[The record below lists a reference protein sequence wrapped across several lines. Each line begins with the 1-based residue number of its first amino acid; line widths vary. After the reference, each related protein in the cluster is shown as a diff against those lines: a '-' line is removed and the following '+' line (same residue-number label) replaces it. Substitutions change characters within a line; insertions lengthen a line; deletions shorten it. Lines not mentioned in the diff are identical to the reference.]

1 MKNQTVNID
10 TQIKREGPS
19 EETKQALWQS
29 DVQRDIADIKK
40 LATSI
45 QESLDKNYVTKSE
58 FKPVQD
64 GLKGMQG
71 FFYTIGTAS
80 ILIIVGGFFKII
92 FKI

>member
-1 MKNQTVNID
+1 MTKT
-10 TQIKREGPS
+10 S
-19 EETKQALWQS
+19 EINHEVSPETTQALFQS
-29 DVQRDIADIKK
+29 NVQRDIADIKK
-40 LATSI
+40 LATAI
-45 QESLDKNYVTKSE
+45 QETLEKNYVTKAE
-58 FKPVQD
+58 FTPVRD